1 MCLFFEARR
10 VQEGKGRSEKKVF
23 TILRS
28 CYYIGSLCSFLHS
41 QRNVVCVYLTSSRP
55 SSSDYKKRHDR
66 RCTSCLEVYIVK
78 KSLDKKRETTQKGKR
93 APDKETG
100 EASKEGSEEDR
111 KEQWLKMKSKIIKG
125 SLCVQSNTDRK
136 ESITTRSD
144 DDDSSWRDLNPLLY
158 CNRLENADK
167 KA

>member
-1 MCLFFEARR
+1 M
-10 VQEGKGRSEKKVF
+10 
-23 TILRS
+23 
-28 CYYIGSLCSFLHS
+28 
-41 QRNVVCVYLTSSRP
+41 CVYLTSSRP

-111 KEQWLKMKSKIIKG
+111 KEQ
-125 SLCVQSNTDRK
+125 
-136 ESITTRSD
+136 
-144 DDDSSWRDLNPLLY
+144 
-158 CNRLENADK
+158 
-167 KA
+167 